1 MYFSHSNKTFVL
13 FVFHVQVMK
22 HVSYIRE
29 GRSHVFTIFLQS
41 WQKQHV
47 LIRLILFSRERTTL
61 QSQNVHF
68 NVYEVSTPSDSS
80 IAIKEFCIA
89 GTFELHYST
98 SGIYCDGSNPS
109 ISNKPN
115 VLRRYCLAMGLS
127 INRYVPKLSISE
139 NMKVSISFFFQA

>member
-47 LIRLILFSRERTTL
+47 LIRLVLFSRERTTL

-98 SGIYCDGSNPS
+98 SGIYCNGSNPS
-109 ISNKPN
+109 ISDKPN
-115 VLRRYCLAMGLS
+115 VLCWYCLAMGLS
-127 INRYVPKLSISE
+127 INRYVPKLFINFWKHE
-139 NMKVSISFFFQA
+139 RLNSFLF